1 VNGAPTGRGDKRRRS
16 RASAVPRL
24 ALVASLAAALIGARG
39 STQAWAQAS
48 APPGITVAANISAE
62 PASETA
68 FGIRVGPADAVPR
81 NSFLRVRGLPPM
93 AALSEGHS
101 IAPGTWAVSLA
112 ALPDL
117 RIMLPAGA
125 AGRSEIVITLVAV
138 DGSVLAEAKAT
149 LAIAAARQLERGQP
163 RRDATGPPSTA
174 TILRAGTPLQPPP
187 ETSDPPRG
195 PAPPASTVTPQDR
208 ERAQRLM
215 KKGDAQL
222 DEGNVSAARLL
233 YERAAEAG
241 LAQAAMALAATF
253 DAAEFARLKLRGI
266 DADPKEA
273 RRWYERA
280 RQLGA
285 ADADE
290 RLRRIGG
297 R

>member
-24 ALVASLAAALIGARG
+24 ALVASLAATLIGALG

-48 APPGITVAANISAE
+48 ARPGITVAATISAE
-62 PASETA
+62 PAGETA

-125 AGRSEIVITLVAV
+125 AGRSEIVITLVGV
-138 DGSVLAEAKAT
+138 DGSVLAEANAT

-163 RRDATGPPSTA
+163 RRDATGPPNTA

-187 ETSDPPRG
+187 EAADPRG
-195 PAPPASTVTPQDR
+195 PVPPAPAVTPQDR
-208 ERAQRLM
+208 ERAQRLLN
-215 KKGDAQL
+215 KGDAQL
-222 DEGNVSAARLL
+222 EEGNVSAARLL

-285 ADADE
+285 ADAEE

>member
-16 RASAVPRL
+16 RASAVL
-24 ALVASLAAALIGARG
+24 ALALFGSLAAALIGALAP
-39 STQAWAQAS
+39 TQVWAQAS
-48 APPGITVAANISAE
+48 ARPGITVAATISAE

-125 AGRSEIVITLVAV
+125 AGRSEIVITLVGV
-138 DGSVLAEAKAT
+138 DGSVLAEANAT

-163 RRDATGPPSTA
+163 RRDATGPPNTA
-174 TILRAGTPLQPPP
+174 TILRAGAPLQPPA
-187 ETSDPPRG
+187 EAADPRG
-195 PAPPASTVTPQDR
+195 PAPPPAVTPQDR

-222 DEGNVSAARLL
+222 EEGNVSAARLL

-253 DAAEFARLKLRGI
+253 DPAEFARLKLRGV

-285 ADADE
+285 ADAEE

>member
-1 VNGAPTGRGDKRRRS
+1 
-16 RASAVPRL
+16 VPRL
-24 ALVASLAAALIGARG
+24 ALVASLAAALIGALG
-39 STQAWAQAS
+39 SAQAWAQAS
-48 APPGITVAANISAE
+48 ARPGITVAATISAE
-62 PASETA
+62 PAGETA

-125 AGRSEIVITLVAV
+125 AGRSEIVITLVGV
-138 DGSVLAEAKAT
+138 DGSVLAEANAT

-163 RRDATGPPSTA
+163 RRDATGPPNTA
-174 TILRAGTPLQPPP
+174 TILRAGAPLQPPP
-187 ETSDPPRG
+187 EDADPRG
-195 PAPPASTVTPQDR
+195 PAPPPTVTPQDR
-208 ERAQRLM
+208 ERAQRLLN
-215 KKGDAQL
+215 KGDAQL
-222 DEGNVSAARLL
+222 EEGNVSAARLL

-253 DAAEFARLKLRGI
+253 DAAEFTRLKLRGI

-285 ADADE
+285 ADAEE

>member
-1 VNGAPTGRGDKRRRS
+1 VNGVPTGRGDKRRRS

-24 ALVASLAAALIGARG
+24 ALVASLAAALIGALG

-48 APPGITVAANISAE
+48 ARPGITVAATISAE
-62 PASETA
+62 PAGETA

-149 LAIAAARQLERGQP
+149 LAIAAARQLERGQV

-174 TILRAGTPLQPPP
+174 TILRAGAPLQPPP
-187 ETSDPPRG
+187 EDADPRG
-195 PAPPASTVTPQDR
+195 PAPPPTVTPQDR
-208 ERAQRLM
+208 ERAQRLLN
-215 KKGDAQL
+215 KGDAQL
-222 DEGNVSAARLL
+222 EEGNVSAARLL

-253 DAAEFARLKLRGI
+253 DAAEFTRLKLRGI

-285 ADADE
+285 ADAEE

>member
-16 RASAVPRL
+16 RASTVPRL
-24 ALVASLAAALIGARG
+24 ALVGSLAAALIGALG
-39 STQAWAQAS
+39 PTQAWAQAS
-48 APPGITVAANISAE
+48 ARPGITVAANISAE

-174 TILRAGTPLQPPP
+174 TILRAGVPPQPPP
-187 ETSDPPRG
+187 ETADPRG
-195 PAPPASTVTPQDR
+195 PAPPPGITPQDR

-222 DEGNVSAARLL
+222 DEGNVSAARLF

-253 DAAEFARLKLRGI
+253 DSAEFARLKLRGI